1 MTQPGRD
8 HGMSVAKGDWI
19 SFTQAIFEVEA
30 ELGVDRAEATRL
42 LRSAVAGG
50 KIATVDDAPSLAPE
64 GIEGPPGR
72 ARPALEPAAPKSP
85 QLELW
90 VHLLEEGR
98 WIKIDRADLRRWF
111 ATPEVQA
118 VGKCP
123 RIRAHLA
130 KLYPEGV
137 PDPAFAPRKDLR
149 GTLLKM
155 DPGLHPLDRA
165 TLQKAIE
172 EYNAG
177 QPHTASSWRYP
188 GGEV

>member
-1 MTQPGRD
+1 MPPIAAPGSCRD
-8 HGMSVAKGDWI
+8 YCDRPARNLIFRDWI

-42 LRSAVAGG
+42 LRSAVAEG

-64 GIEGPPGR
+64 GIEGLPG
-72 ARPALEPAAPKSP
+72 PALEPAAPKSP

-123 RIRAHLA
+123 RIRAHRPRA
-130 KLYPEGV
+130 PSPRPRHAPEG
-137 PDPAFAPRKDLR
+137 D
-149 GTLLKM
+149 
-155 DPGLHPLDRA
+155 
-165 TLQKAIE
+165 
-172 EYNAG
+172 
-177 QPHTASSWRYP
+177 
-188 GGEV
+188 